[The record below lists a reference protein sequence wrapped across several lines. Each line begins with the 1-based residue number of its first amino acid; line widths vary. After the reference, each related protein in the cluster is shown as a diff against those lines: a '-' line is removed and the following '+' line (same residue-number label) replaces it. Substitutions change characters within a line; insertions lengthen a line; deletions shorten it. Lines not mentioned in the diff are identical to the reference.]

1 MALAATKS
9 FDEHRPVKLGGGV
22 GVKRSDAGFAILTD
36 VHLWV
41 PVVVLILGT
50 TLLMTLR

>member
-1 MALAATKS
+1 MN
-9 FDEHRPVKLGGGV
+9 
-22 GVKRSDAGFAILTD
+22 RSCLFAILTD

-41 PVVVLILGT
+41 PIVVLVLGI